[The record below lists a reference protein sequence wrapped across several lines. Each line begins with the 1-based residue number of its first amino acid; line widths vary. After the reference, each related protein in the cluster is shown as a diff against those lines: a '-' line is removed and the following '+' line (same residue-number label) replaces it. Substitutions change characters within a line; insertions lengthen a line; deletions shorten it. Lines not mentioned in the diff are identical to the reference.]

1 MKPQRL
7 KLVMNAKPPDIE
19 EEGEGGEAGDV
30 DDDATIATNTDT
42 DGEPKISEEFEYPS
56 DVEFTEE
63 ELALPIDELWKL
75 CRYQVHWSEEAGKEL
90 QKEVAELEGKRKAEW
105 QKKELVLDNL
115 MEMEVANADYKRDR
129 DPAAIKA
136 LSADLPKIVLPI
148 KGPTP
153 WWREGSRGTSVV
165 REDSRAREED
175 AKQMEG

>member
-1 MKPQRL
+1 
-7 KLVMNAKPPDIE
+7 MNSKPPDIE
-19 EEGEGGEAGDV
+19 EEEAGEGDV

-63 ELALPIDELWKL
+63 ELAMPIEELWKL

-90 QKEVAELEGKRKAEW
+90 QKEVAELEGKYKAEW

-115 MEMEVANADYKRDR
+115 MEMEVANADYKRNK
-129 DPAAIKA
+129 DPAVIKA
-136 LSADLPKIVLPI
+136 LADDLPKTVLPI
-148 KGPTP
+148 KGTPP
-153 WWREGSRGTSVV
+153 WWREGSRGTSV
-165 REDSRAREED
+165 REDSRVREEN